1 MLLVGGVMVPTCP
14 SSAVSPLK
22 IKLEMLYSPLP
33 PFKMVAAW
41 SGEDDLVKTTP
52 MHQREDMSP

>member
-22 IKLEMLYSPLP
+22 IKQEMLYSPLP

-41 SGEDDLVKTTP
+41 AWEDDLVKMTP